1 MHLTKQAH
9 RFGVTFFTVLFSAA
23 GTVLADAPFYD
34 TPHGMLFVEADHQSG
49 KLFSNRGAVDLNG
62 SATTNALGQTIL
74 FHGLNPFNE
83 NGTRILGGIADRDGA
98 MLGNNATASSPTV
111 FTDIPGFTTSTNLNE
126 NFVPVDH
133 LMQVSFHNSIQYFNP
148 NTGAWTDPV
157 NNEQIRVYDFTF
169 ADDTDGPPQFGPGE
183 PLEVIIDG
191 TTSGFLGKFNLEE
204 TKTATGGGIESA
216 HAHLGFELSVTDG
229 TPSDPSDNTVVPT
242 PGAYM
247 IELTM
252 SALERTG
259 TDPHV
264 FEQSAFADSDSIFFL
279 FDYRMDETSMTFTD
293 AVNAAEQLPEPS
305 TAAIVAVVGLGVIGL
320 RRRGRAFRG

>member
-1 MHLTKQAH
+1 MHLTKQA
-9 RFGVTFFTVLFSAA
+9 RRLGITFFTALFSTSGLA
-23 GTVLADAPFYD
+23 LADGPLYD

-49 KLFSNRGAVDLNG
+49 KLLANRGSVDLDG
-62 SATTNALGQTIL
+62 KATTNALGQTIL

-83 NGTRILGGIADRDGA
+83 NGPRILGGIADRDGA
-98 MLGNNATASSPTV
+98 NRSQNATTSSPTV
-111 FTDIPGFTTSTNLNE
+111 FTDIPGFITSTNQNQ
-126 NFVPVDH
+126 NFVPAAH
-133 LMQVSFHNSIQYFNP
+133 LMQVSFHNSLHYFDP

-157 NNEQIRVYDFTF
+157 GNEQIRVYDLTEE
-169 ADDTDGPPQFGPGE
+169 DDTDGPAQFGPGE
-183 PLEVIIDG
+183 PLELIIDSS
-191 TTSGFLGKFNLEE
+191 TSGFQGKFNLEE
-204 TKTATGGGIESA
+204 TKAAGDAVSAA

-259 TDPHV
+259 INPDT

-279 FDYRMDETSMTFTD
+279 FDYRMDETSLTFDD
-293 AVNAAEQLPEPS
+293 AVAAAEQLPEPS
-305 TAAIVAVVGLGVIGL
+305 TAAIVAVIGLGVVGL
-320 RRRGRAFRG
+320 RRRGRAL